1 MKKVEKKIVCLVEI
15 MKIIEIVLME
25 EDNMRVVGN
34 NYLLGNGVV
43 IIEDCLEMKL

>member
-1 MKKVEKKIVCLVEI
+1 MKNFEKKIVCLVEI

-34 NYLLGNGVV
+34 NNLLENGVV

>member
-1 MKKVEKKIVCLVEI
+1 MKNFEKKIVCLVEI

-34 NYLLGNGVV
+34 NYLLENGVV